1 MAKTIRNIVSDLVKE
16 GFDIKVYVR
25 KDGGIL
31 IKEINGQKFVG
42 AEGNKIA
49 REIVGETL
57 SERRGAQLVSATKK
71 RTSFAEEF
79 GKEAYTKYRKVAEKW
94 RKANLPSSSGKI
106 SMKKFRKIAKEEGL
120 KSALEALSEKEK
132 YASGI
137 AYLKNVEM
145 MYLTIYDYIRNV
157 EKLFD
162 YDTSPLVELAEKLRA
177 SPDGIRDEWIEP
189 AYQEL
194 YRLNREP
201 LSNALI
207 KEVAENTEEILR
219 L

>member
-25 KDGGIL
+25 KDGGVL

-42 AEGNKIA
+42 AEGNRIA

-94 RKANLPSSSGKI
+94 RKANLPSSAGKI
-106 SMKKFRKIAKEEGL
+106 SMKKFRKLAKEEGL
-120 KSALEALSEKEK
+120 KRALEILSEKEK

-137 AYLKNVEM
+137 AYSKNVE
-145 MYLTIYDYIRNV
+145 YLAVACRNYALMTDCD
-157 EKLFD
+157 EFED
-162 YDTSPLVELAEKLRA
+162 LAN
-177 SPDGIRDEWIEP
+177 DIEDNAGKIKEDAIKP
-189 AYQEL
+189 AYDEL
-194 YRLNREP
+194 YRLNHEP
-201 LSNALI
+201 LSDAL
-207 KEVAENTEEILR
+207 VSEIISNVKRILGI
-219 L
+219 